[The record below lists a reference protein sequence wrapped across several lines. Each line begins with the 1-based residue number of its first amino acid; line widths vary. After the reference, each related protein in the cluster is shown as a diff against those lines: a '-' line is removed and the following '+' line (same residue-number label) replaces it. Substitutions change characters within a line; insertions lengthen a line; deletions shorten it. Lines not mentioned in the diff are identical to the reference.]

1 MKNTF
6 HDYFF
11 GLTVRERV
19 GFAKRVGT
27 SRAYLT
33 AVAGGFKFPSVEM
46 ATRIILAANKKTAVN
61 LQSGNT
67 LFLMAPLRSGFS
79 VAVVEP
85 GNDQ

>member
-11 GLTVRERV
+11 GLSVGDRV
-19 GFAKRVGT
+19 AFAKKVGT

-46 ATRIILAANKKTAVN
+46 GTRIILAANKKTAVN
-61 LQSGNT
+61 LQSGKT
-67 LFLMAPLRSGFS
+67 IYLMAPQRGGFL
-79 VAVVEP
+79 VTAVEP
-85 GNDQ
+85 DNDQ

>member
-6 HDYFF
+6 HDFFF
-11 GLTVRERV
+11 GLTVRDRV
-19 GFAKRVGT
+19 SFAKKVGT

-46 ATRIILAANKKTAVN
+46 AARIILASNKKTAIN
-61 LQSGNT
+61 LQSGKSIY
-67 LFLMAPLRSGFS
+67 LMAPQRSGFL
-79 VAVVEP
+79 VTLAEP